1 MVRTCLFAVAALAAT
16 SLGGCTRTPAYLYG
30 RDFTG
35 LVFHAYSANVGVY
48 PDRSILADPNNPFA
62 TDPPT
67 DDGKW
72 VLEADA
78 GPVAAFYSWAT
89 INANNPYGEAQFY
102 TAHDLQQIFRTGQAN
117 ADDLPVAQDLAIRA
131 YQAVLDDFPTSVTYD
146 ATGKIALSL
155 ATMSYEGIVGLGG
168 TVQGGWKL
176 IKAEDG
182 SDLAVR
188 P

>member
-1 MVRTCLFAVAALAAT
+1 MRTSLFAVAALA
-16 SLGGCTRTPAYLYG
+16 LGGCTKTPAYLYG
-30 RDFTG
+30 RDFTN
-35 LVFHAYSANVGVY
+35 LTFHAYAANVGVY

-102 TAHDLQQIFRTGQAN
+102 TAHDLQQIFRTGQAS
-117 ADDLPVAQDLAIRA
+117 AADLPVAQDLAIRG
-131 YQAVLDDFPTSVTYD
+131 YQAVLDYFPTSLTYD
-146 ATGKIALSL
+146 ATGKIAFSL
-155 ATMSYEGIVGLGG
+155 ATMAYQGIVGLGG

-182 SDLAVR
+182 SDVAVL

>member
-1 MVRTCLFAVAALAAT
+1 MRTTLFAVAALA
-16 SLGGCTRTPAYLYG
+16 LVGCTKTPAYLYG
-30 RDFTG
+30 RDFTN
-35 LVFHAYSANVGVY
+35 LTFHAYSANVGVY
-48 PDRSILADPNNPFA
+48 PDRSVLADPNNPFA

-72 VLEADA
+72 VLEANA

-89 INANNPYGEAQFY
+89 INAGNPYGEAQFY
-102 TAHDLQQIFRTGQAN
+102 TAHDLQQIFRTGQAS
-117 ADDLPVAQDLAIRA
+117 ADELPVAQDLAIRG
-131 YQAVLDDFPTSVTYD
+131 YQAVLDAFPTSVTYD
-146 ATGKIALSL
+146 ATGKIAFSL
-155 ATMSYEGIVGLGG
+155 ATMAYQGIVGLGG

-182 SDLAVR
+182 SDVAVK